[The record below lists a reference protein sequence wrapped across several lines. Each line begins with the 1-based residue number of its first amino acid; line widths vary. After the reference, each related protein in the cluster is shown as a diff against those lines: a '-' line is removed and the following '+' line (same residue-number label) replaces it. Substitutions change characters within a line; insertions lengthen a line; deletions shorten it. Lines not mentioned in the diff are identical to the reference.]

1 MHAPDARK
9 PTTDDKPM
17 AGDKPIM
24 RSLGEF
30 FGHVWKAVTH
40 DPTPPERREVSRRVV
55 EQSVESGDGKVTL
68 RRTIVEE
75 IELPRKGH

>member
-1 MHAPDARK
+1 MDAPRIPDSSGARK
-9 PTTDDKPM
+9 PTTD
-17 AGDKPIM
+17 DKPIM

-40 DPTPPERREVSRRVV
+40 DPTPTERREVSRRVEERTV
-55 EQSVESGDGKVTL
+55 ENGEGKVTL

-75 IELPRKGH
+75 IELPNKHD